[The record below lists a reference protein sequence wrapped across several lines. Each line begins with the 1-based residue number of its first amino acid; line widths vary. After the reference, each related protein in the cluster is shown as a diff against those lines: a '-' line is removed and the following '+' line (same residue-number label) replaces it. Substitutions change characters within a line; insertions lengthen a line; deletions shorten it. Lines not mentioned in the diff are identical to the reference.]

1 MMVSPLNETA
11 GNDMEKRDSKALMLM
26 VILTFV
32 MAGFIVVYS
41 LFMEERQFFFICLA
55 IMVLSIC
62 LLFIDTERRRP
73 RTGEVVVVASMVTIA
88 VISRAAF
95 FMLPQVKPIAAV
107 VIITG
112 VALGPRIGFLTG
124 ALSAF
129 ISNFFFAQGPWTP
142 CQMFALGMTG
152 MISAAIIRK
161 SSLFV
166 RPLPMALIGGV
177 CTFIVYGGIVDLW
190 TAFGFNPEPTP
201 GSALTVYAMALPL
214 DAVFAVTTALIL
226 FFIGIPMI
234 KKLDRVKT
242 RYGMFRS
249 MA

>member
-1 MMVSPLNETA
+1 MS
-11 GNDMEKRDSKALMLM
+11 
-26 VILTFV
+26 
-32 MAGFIVVYS
+32 IV
-41 LFMEERQFFFICLA
+41 
-55 IMVLSIC
+55 
-62 LLFIDTERRRP
+62 T
-73 RTGEVVVVASMVTIA
+73 
-88 VISRAAF
+88 
-95 FMLPQVKPIAAV
+95 
-107 VIITG
+107 
-112 VALGPRIGFLTG
+112 
-124 ALSAF
+124 
-129 ISNFFFAQGPWTP
+129 SNFFFAQGPWTP

>member
-1 MMVSPLNETA
+1 MMTPQANEVIKPEK
-11 GNDMEKRDSKALMLM
+11 EKRDTKRLILM
-26 VILTFV
+26 VTFSFI
-32 MAGFIVVYS
+32 MAGSIVVYS
-41 LFMEERQFFFICLA
+41 LFMDERQFYFICLA
-55 IMVLSIC
+55 IMLFSIF

-73 RTGEVVVVASMVTIA
+73 MTSEVVVTASMITIA
-88 VISRAAF
+88 VLSRAAF

-161 SSLFV
+161 SSLFA
-166 RPLPMALIGGV
+166 RPLPMALIGGI

-190 TAFGFNPEPTP
+190 TAFGFNPEPTL
-201 GSALTVYAMALPL
+201 GSALVVYAGALPL

-226 FFIGIPMI
+226 FLIGLPLV
-234 KKLDRVKT
+234 KKLDRIKMK
-242 RYGMFRS
+242 YGMFRS
-249 MA
+249 GI